1 MNLDIETRN
10 AYAEVIQVLKYL
22 PKDDI
27 EKIPRE
33 LIIALEENQNHNH
46 NFQFNVNVS
55 LKVQNFSK
63 KAKIILA
70 ILFRDYFTTEKQ
82 KNIINNVE
90 KYEYNKLHE
99 GALKKYNSNE
109 LFKKQKKENS
119 DTTQSAL
126 PVVIKKDNFFNKILL
141 IFQKIKEK
149 LINKP
154 KGNRGA

>member
-99 GALKKYNSNE
+99 EALKKYNSNE